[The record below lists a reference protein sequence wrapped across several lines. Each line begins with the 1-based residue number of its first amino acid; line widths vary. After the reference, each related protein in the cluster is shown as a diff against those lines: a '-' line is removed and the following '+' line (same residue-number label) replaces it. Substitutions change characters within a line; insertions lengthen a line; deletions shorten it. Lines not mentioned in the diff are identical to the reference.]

1 VYLFHTTKLLKI
13 NELCKFFLKT
23 FDFFVHRDT
32 ETQSFISNTELL
44 PFGQ

>member
-1 VYLFHTTKLLKI
+1 MQV
-13 NELCKFFLKT
+13 FFLKT

-44 PFGQ
+44 PFG